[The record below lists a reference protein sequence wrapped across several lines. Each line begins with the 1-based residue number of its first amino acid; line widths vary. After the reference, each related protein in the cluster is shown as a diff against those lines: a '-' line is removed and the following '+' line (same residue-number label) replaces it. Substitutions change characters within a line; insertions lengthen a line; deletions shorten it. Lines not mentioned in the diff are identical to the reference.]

1 MIYNYSFTNFQSFK
15 KMTQVD
21 LTVTKK
27 VELTHWMCQTKSGER
42 VSKLMAVLGAND
54 GGKTALLKPLAFLGW
69 FTDVSFQSA
78 PESLIPISPHF
89 SAEHKATEFSVLFD
103 HDDKLYRYELRCTR
117 ERVLFEALYQKR
129 ERFGYVFVREWD
141 DVKKCYDIKLQDFD
155 FNLQE
160 ALKVRQNASLISTAA
175 QYGVPLAKDFPLRSI
190 VGNVSI
196 VGRLPVVDFAITNA
210 AKYFS
215 INKKQFQQMEKL
227 LSSWDLGLS
236 GVELL
241 EKETNFPNGS
251 QKIWLPFGLHESNKK
266 EYKLL
271 FSDESNGTRAA
282 FCLLALLLPV
292 LEKGGVAI
300 IDELEN
306 DLHPHML
313 EPILDLFANPHTNP
327 HHAQLLFSC
336 HAAEVLN
343 LAHKSQI
350 MLVQKNDHCE
360 STACRLDAVEGIRS
374 DDNFYAKYMA
384 GHYGAIP
391 NI

>member
-1 MIYNYSFTNFQSFK
+1 MHETN
-15 KMTQVD
+15 
-21 LTVTKK
+21 
-27 VELTHWMCQTKSGER
+27 SGER
-42 VSKLMAVLGAND
+42 VSKLMGVLGAN
-54 GGKTALLKPLAFLGW
+54 GSGKTVLLKPLAFLGW
-69 FTDVSFQSA
+69 FINESFQQM
-78 PESLIPISPHF
+78 PEALIPISPHF
-89 SAEHKATEFSVLFD
+89 SAEGKSTEFTILFD
-103 HDDKLYRYELRCTR
+103 SEGILWRYELHCTK

-141 DVKKCYDIKLQDFD
+141 NKKKCYSIKLKDFE

-175 QYGVPLAKDFPLRSI
+175 QYGVPLAQRLRLLISS
-190 VGNVSI
+190 NLSMF
-196 VGRLPVVDFAITNA
+196 GRLPVVDHAVTDA

-215 INKKQFQQMEKL
+215 MNKSNYSQMEKL

-236 GVELL
+236 GVELI
-241 EKETNFPNGS
+241 EREVNFENDV
-251 QKIWLPFGLHESNKK
+251 QKIWFPLGKHIHSNK

-282 FCLLALLLPV
+282 FVLLSRLLYALEV
-292 LEKGGVAI
+292 GGIAI

-313 EPILDLFANPHTNP
+313 EPILDLFANPKTNP

-336 HAAEVLN
+336 HMPEILN
-343 LAHKSQI
+343 LVHKSQI
-350 MLVQKNDHCE
+350 MLVQKNKECE
-360 STACRLDAVEGIRS
+360 SMACRLDAVEGIRN

-384 GHYGAIP
+384 GHYGAVP
-391 NI
+391 NF

>member
-1 MIYNYSFTNFQSFK
+1 MAVNCMIYNYSFTNFQSFK
-15 KMTQVD
+15 EPTQVD

-27 VELTHWMCQTKSGER
+27 VELTHWMHQTKCDER
-42 VSKLMAVLGAND
+42 VSKLMAGLGANG

-69 FTDVSFQSA
+69 FINLSFQSA

-89 SAEHKATEFSVLFD
+89 SAEDKATEFSVLFD

-117 ERVLFEALYQKR
+117 ERVLSEALYQKR

-160 ALKVRQNASLISTAA
+160 ALKVRQNASLISTAG
-175 QYGVPLAKDFPLRSI
+175 QYGVPLAKDFARLSI
-190 VGNVSI
+190 VSNVSI
-196 VGRLPVVDFAITNA
+196 ADRLPVVDLAITSA

-241 EKETNFPNGS
+241 EKETNLPNGS
-251 QKIWLPFGLHESNKK
+251 QKIWLPIGLHKSNKK

-306 DLHPHML
+306 DL
-313 EPILDLFANPHTNP
+313 
-327 HHAQLLFSC
+327 
-336 HAAEVLN
+336 
-343 LAHKSQI
+343 
-350 MLVQKNDHCE
+350 
-360 STACRLDAVEGIRS
+360 
-374 DDNFYAKYMA
+374 
-384 GHYGAIP
+384 
-391 NI
+391 